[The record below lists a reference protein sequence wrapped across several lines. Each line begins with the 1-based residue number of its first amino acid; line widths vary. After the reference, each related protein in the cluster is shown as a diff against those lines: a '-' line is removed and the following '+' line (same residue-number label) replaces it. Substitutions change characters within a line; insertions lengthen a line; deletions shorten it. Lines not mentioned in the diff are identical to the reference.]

1 MNAKEKERRINNIRL
16 RATILKSLV
25 LDLEKTG
32 DIDMRPEMINFFNDS
47 IGVFEEEEEEEN
59 ESKNIG

>member
-1 MNAKEKERRINNIRL
+1 MDTKEKERRINNIRL

-32 DIDMRPEMINFFNDS
+32 GIDMRQEMVNFFNDS
-47 IGVFEEEEEEEN
+47 IDVFKEEEEN
-59 ESKNIG
+59 G